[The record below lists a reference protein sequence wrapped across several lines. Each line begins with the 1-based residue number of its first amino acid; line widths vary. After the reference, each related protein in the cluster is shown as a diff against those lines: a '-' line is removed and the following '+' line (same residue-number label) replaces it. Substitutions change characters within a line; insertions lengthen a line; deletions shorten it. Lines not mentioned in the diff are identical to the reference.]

1 MEQRL
6 TITLTFIPRHY
17 RNDKLLWEHYETVKE
32 SHGPLDFTL
41 TLQILKMMIL
51 ECFLVLFFFNWDSPH
66 ARLNSHYEAWSYKKK
81 SKKRPQ
87 DTENLFRKNL
97 QLKDAC

>member
-32 SHGPLDFTL
+32 SHGPLDFPL

-51 ECFLVLFFFNWDSPH
+51 ECFLLFFFLLGFTPCKVEQPL
-66 ARLNSHYEAWSYKKK
+66 RGLELQEKKQKKTTGYRK
-81 SKKRPQ
+81 SV
-87 DTENLFRKNL
+87 
-97 QLKDAC
+97 